1 MIDGAMR
8 TAFVLALAIGALT
21 REMPAQ
27 VPAAVKV
34 TAQAR
39 AIQAG
44 ELVVLT
50 IVTAN
55 PVESVRVR
63 GFDRD
68 IPSYREG
75 PLTWRTLIGID
86 LEVTPGRHT
95 ISISAGPAK
104 SGQVTQTLV
113 VLSKKFTTRKLTVD
127 DAFVNPPAEVMP
139 RIQADT
145 ELLNRAWAAPSV
157 ERLWNGAFVRP
168 VADAANSA
176 FGSRSVFNG
185 VSRNP
190 HSGADFSSPAG
201 TAIHAPN
208 SGRVVIAKD
217 LYFSG
222 NTIVIDHG
230 LGLFSLFAH
239 LQTMDVQVGAAVSS
253 GDVLGKVGATGRVTG
268 PHLHWAVRL
277 NGARVDPLSLLAV
290 LGKPGKAPGLIISSQ
305 VRH

>member
-1 MIDGAMR
+1 MR
-8 TAFVLALAIGALT
+8 PTLALVVALGGVT
-21 REMPAQ
+21 IALSAQ
-27 VPAAVKV
+27 STSAVKV

-39 AIQAG
+39 AIQPG
-44 ELVVLT
+44 EVVVLT
-50 IVTAN
+50 IVTSN

-68 IPSYREG
+68 LPSYREH
-75 PLTWRTLIGID
+75 PLTWRTLVGID
-86 LEVTPGRHT
+86 LDVAPGRHNV
-95 ISISAGPAK
+95 SVSAGAGK
-104 SGQVTQTLV
+104 GDQVTYPLV
-113 VLSKKFTTRKLTVD
+113 VLAKKFTTRTLTVD
-127 DAFVNPPAEVMP
+127 NAFVNPPPEALP

-145 ELLNRAWAAPSV
+145 ELLNRTWAASSA
-157 ERLWNGAFVRP
+157 ERLWSGAFVRP
-168 VADAANSA
+168 VPDAANSA

-185 VSRNP
+185 ESRNP

-208 SGRVVIAKD
+208 AGRVLVAKD

-239 LQTMDVQVGAAVSS
+239 LQAMDVAVGAVVSS
-253 GDVLGKVGATGRVTG
+253 GEVIGKVGATGRVTG

-277 NGARVDPLSLLAV
+277 NGARVDPLSLLAT
-290 LGKPGKAPGLIISSQ
+290 LGK
-305 VRH
+305 